1 MNQLVRSWFNPDEAQ
16 YVLMYVKLLIKDT
29 KRNKCKPEDIGIIT
43 PYHRQVQKIRKL
55 LDAHGYFDCKVGS
68 VEEFQGSE
76 RPVIIISTVR
86 STVEHISFDQKHKVS
101 KQIFPPWLHFLLTIT
116 NIATLK
122 TPIKLGFLANEKR
135 FNVAITRAQALLIMI
150 GNPFTLE
157 NDPNWKSMIEHA
169 IDGGGYTGVE
179 YTKKEQ
185 RVEDHSAIEDVI
197 SGIQDTDLDDENDSS
212 DDDGEDFVVVSN
224 VTAQEGPAWR
234 SEE

>member
-1 MNQLVRSWFNPDEAQ
+1 
-16 YVLMYVKLLIKDT
+16 MYVNLLIKDT

-86 STVEHISFDQKHKVS
+86 STVEHISFDEKHKVS
-101 KQIFPPWLHFLLTIT
+101 KQIFPLGYISFCSLCSL
-116 NIATLK
+116 NIK
-122 TPIKLGFLANEKR
+122 KLGFLANEKR

-179 YTKKEQ
+179 YTKREK

-197 SGIQDTDLDDENDSS
+197 RGIQDTALDDENDSS